1 MTGRKGRVV
10 CREDGDVEYELRHA
24 GADVPLELMNMD
36 EKDKF
41 MKGEKLVAVISEAAS
56 SGISL
61 QVSFIILF
69 FLTLFEMNPIYVLE
83 I

>member
-1 MTGRKGRVV
+1 MTGRKGRIVT
-10 CREDGDVEYELRHA
+10 REDGEVEYELRHT

-41 MKGEKLVAVISEAAS
+41 MKGEKKIAIISEAAS

-61 QVSFIILF
+61 QVCF
-69 FLTLFEMNPIYVLE
+69 
-83 I
+83 

>member
-10 CREDGDVEYELRHA
+10 SREDGEIEYELRHA

-36 EKDKF
+36 EKEKF
-41 MKGEKLVAVISEAAS
+41 MRGEKLIAVISEAAS

-61 QVSFIILF
+61 QVCQQIVLVIMKIPYSSFCL
-69 FLTLFEMNPIYVLE
+69 
-83 I
+83 